1 MTDPTERAEPP
12 RFVLVRGLA
21 REAGHWHEF
30 DRWLVEGFPGATV
43 ERVDLAGNGARWRE
57 TTPWSIEAMAADL
70 RARVWASD
78 RRAPVLIAVSLG
90 AMVCLDWLRRWPA
103 DGVVGLVAINTS
115 VGGLCRPW
123 ERMQVPAM
131 IEIVRTLALADPIA
145 RELAILALTT
155 SSHRH
160 DLALAEQHAS
170 FQRERPIQ
178 RRNVL
183 RQLGAASRFRLAPGR
198 MSTPT
203 LLLHSLGD
211 RLVDPRC
218 AGRLAAGLGA
228 ALAVHPSAGH
238 DVTLDDP
245 GWCVAETQRWLSTL
259 EQPDA

>member
-1 MTDPTERAEPP
+1 MNASTERAEP

-21 REAGHWHEF
+21 REAGHWHDF
-30 DRWLVEGFPGATV
+30 DRALLERFPGAEI
-43 ERVDLAGNGARWRE
+43 ERHDLPGNGARWRE
-57 TTPWSIEAMAADL
+57 PTPWTIEAMAADL
-70 RARVWASD
+70 RARVWAGD
-78 RRAPVLIAVSLG
+78 RRAPVLVAVSLG
-90 AMVCLDWLRRWPA
+90 AMVCLDWLRRWPV

-123 ERMQVPAM
+123 ERMQAPAM
-131 IEIVRTLALADPIA
+131 IEIVRTLAISDLVA

-155 SSHRH
+155 TEHRR

-170 FQRERPIQ
+170 FHRDRPIQ

-198 MSTPT
+198 TSTPT

-228 ALAVHPSAGH
+228 ELAVHPSAGH
-238 DVTLDDP
+238 DLSLDDP
-245 GWCVAETQRWLSTL
+245 GWCVTETQRWLSTL
-259 EQPDA
+259 EPPDA